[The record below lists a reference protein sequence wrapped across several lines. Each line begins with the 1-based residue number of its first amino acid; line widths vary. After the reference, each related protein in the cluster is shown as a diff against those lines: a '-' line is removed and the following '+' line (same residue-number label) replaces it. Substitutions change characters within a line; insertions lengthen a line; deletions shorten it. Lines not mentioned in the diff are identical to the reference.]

1 MTWIKVCGIT
11 SKPDA
16 EAAIRAGVSAIGL
29 VMAPSPRRVTL
40 EKAIGIAAI
49 ARGRVEVVGVFKDP
63 AAIPSAHAIVGF
75 DRVQFHGDAPL
86 EVPVS
91 VLRAIRPEA
100 LERTASHEGE
110 TTLIDGSEGKGA
122 AFDWTRVRSR
132 AGAFVIAGGLT
143 PENVGEAVAVARPF
157 GVDVSSGVESAP
169 GRKDPEKMA
178 RFVLAV
184 RRADAA
190 R

>member
-16 EAAIRAGVSAIGL
+16 EAVIRAGVSAIGL

-49 ARGRVEVVGVFKDP
+49 ARGRVEVVGVFKDA
-63 AAIPSAHAIVGF
+63 AAIQSAHAIVGF
-75 DRVQFHGDAPL
+75 DRIQFHGDAPL
-86 EVPVS
+86 DVPVS

-100 LERTASHEGE
+100 MDRAVPQEGE
-110 TTLIDGSEGKGA
+110 ATLIDGSEGKGV

-132 AGAFVIAGGLT
+132 PGCFVIAGGLT
-143 PENVGEAVAVARPF
+143 PENVGEAVTVARPF

-178 RFVLAV
+178 RFVRAVKEADAV
-184 RRADAA
+184 R
-190 R
+190 